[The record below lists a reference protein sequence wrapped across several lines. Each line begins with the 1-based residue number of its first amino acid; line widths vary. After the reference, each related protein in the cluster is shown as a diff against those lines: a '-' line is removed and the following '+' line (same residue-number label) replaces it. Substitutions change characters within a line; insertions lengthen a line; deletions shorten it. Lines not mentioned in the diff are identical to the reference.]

1 MNQNLTVPGCHG
13 DSSIA
18 PSQKRG
24 DYSCLLGEQLDLET
38 IVNEIIRFLK
48 VGNFYEIYNSQSNEM
63 NISL

>member
-38 IVNEIIRFLK
+38 IVNEIIRFFLK
-48 VGNFYEIYNSQSNEM
+48 GGKF
-63 NISL
+63 L